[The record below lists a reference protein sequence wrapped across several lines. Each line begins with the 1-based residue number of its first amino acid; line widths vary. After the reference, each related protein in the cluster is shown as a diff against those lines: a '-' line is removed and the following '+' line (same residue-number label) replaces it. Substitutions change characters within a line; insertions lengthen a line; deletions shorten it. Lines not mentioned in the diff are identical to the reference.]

1 MKEPGICDSD
11 VLLLMD
17 GRMLRV
23 MEMREN
29 GLNAV
34 QFLDGDEESYIAF
47 GKIHIEGNLGQN
59 DYIIAS
65 FYTSRGIHLCL
76 NRMNKV

>member
-1 MKEPGICDSD
+1 MKEPDICDGD

-23 MEMREN
+23 MEMRKD

-34 QFLDGDEESYIAF
+34 QFLDRDEESYIAF
-47 GKIHIEGNLGQN
+47 DKIHIEGNLGQN
-59 DYIIAS
+59 DYVIAS
-65 FYTSRGIHLCL
+65 FYTSRSIHLRL